1 MYLRFTEN
9 QFYMCTCNR
18 YLVGVCWL
26 CRHFQGELYIDI
38 FDNAVKGI
46 LRKALN
52 DAFRHICCCFISCT
66 VLLYTRKY
74 SLLPPP
80 ILILPLLVGQFKT
93 GWIQISNYLF
103 FKANSRNCLQVKKSQ
118 NNTGQKNSKRYRNP
132 FVHYHFK
139 FRALTSWY
147 ASKKQS
153 DWFK

>member
-1 MYLRFTEN
+1 MMHL
-9 QFYMCTCNR
+9 
-18 YLVGVCWL
+18 
-26 CRHFQGELYIDI
+26 DI
-38 FDNAVKGI
+38 FVVVLFHVLYYIQENI
-46 LRKALN
+46 L
-52 DAFRHICCCFISCT
+52 S
-66 VLLYTRKY
+66 
-74 SLLPPP
+74 SPPP

-93 GWIQISNYLF
+93 GRIQISNYLF

-153 DWFK
+153 D